1 MKKISLIILVI
12 ALPVFLFVS
21 QVHAFPTLSTF
32 DSDSDG
38 WISFDNGTQPVI
50 WNATGGNPDGHI
62 RLLDKT
68 TGWGYF
74 QAPAKYLVDAEYGG
88 GFSFDLKIANSDPIT
103 FPNIYNVRTAL
114 VGDGLFL
121 INELAPPP
129 STASWSSYTFT
140 LSETASSGWRS
151 FSDLAQNYTTGA
163 PLVTQAQ
170 FMGVL
175 QNLTGVYIAGD
186 YSDGYTDLASGIVD
200 EAWIDHVQVD
210 AAVPEPGTMVLFG
223 IGLTG
228 LIMYN
233 IRRKKQRQRK
243 LVEIHA

>member
-1 MKKISLIILVI
+1 MKKINLFILVV
-12 ALPVFLFVS
+12 AMPVLLFVS
-21 QVHAFPTLSTF
+21 QVHAYPNLSTF

-38 WISFDNGTQPVI
+38 WISFDNGTENVI
-50 WNATGGNPDGHI
+50 WNASGGNPDGHI

-88 GFSFDLKIANSDPIT
+88 GFSFDLRIANNDPT
-103 FPNIYNVRTAL
+103 TYPNIYNVRTAL
-114 VGDGLFL
+114 VGDGLTL

-129 STASWSSYTFT
+129 STTTWTNYSFT
-140 LSETASSGWRS
+140 LDETASAGWRS
-151 FSDLAQNYTTGA
+151 FSDLAQNYTTSA

-186 YSDGYTDLASGIVD
+186 YSDGYTDLNPSIID
-200 EAWIDHVQVD
+200 ETWIDHVQVD

-223 IGLTG
+223 IGLAG

-233 IRRKKQRQRK
+233 VRRKKTK
-243 LVEIHA
+243 VTT

>member
-1 MKKISLIILVI
+1 MKNINLIILVI
-12 ALPVFLFVS
+12 VLPVLLFVS
-21 QVHAFPTLSTF
+21 RVHAFPTMSTF

-38 WISFDNGTQPVI
+38 WTSFNNGGGPVI
-50 WNATGGNPDGHI
+50 WNPIGGNIDGHI

-74 QAPAKYLVDAEYGG
+74 QAPSKYLVDAEYGG
-88 GFSFDLKIANSDPIT
+88 GFTFDIRIVNSDPIT
-103 FPNIYNVRTAL
+103 YPNIYDVRTAL
-114 VGDGLFL
+114 TGNGFTL

-129 STASWSSYTFT
+129 LTTSWTSYSFT
-140 LSETASSGWRS
+140 IDETASSGWRS
-151 FSDLAQNYTTGA
+151 FSDLAQNYTTSA

-175 QNLTGVYIAGD
+175 QNLTGVYIAAD
-186 YSDGYTDLASGIVD
+186 YSDGFTNLGPGIVD
-200 EAWIDHVQVD
+200 EAWIDNVQVD
-210 AAVPEPGTMVLFG
+210 AAAVPEPGTMVLFG

-233 IRRKKQRQRK
+233 VRRKKQRQHK
-243 LVEIHA
+243 L